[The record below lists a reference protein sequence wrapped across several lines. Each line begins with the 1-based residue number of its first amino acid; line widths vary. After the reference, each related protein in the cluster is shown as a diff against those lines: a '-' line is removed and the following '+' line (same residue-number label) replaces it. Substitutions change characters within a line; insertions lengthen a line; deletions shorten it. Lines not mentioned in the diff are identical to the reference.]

1 MRTQR
6 RHSGIV
12 ALSVLVLTLLGCN
25 LPLKPTPA
33 PTATSASIGVG
44 GNAGN
49 GQQSTPTPPV
59 TPTAPTPTPRR
70 TPTAQTPTLPTP
82 TQPTPPTPGPTPTV
96 YLGPWEVKQ
105 TQVQGDERLSGVVC
119 TTQLR
124 FKVHSTTSTTSFDI
138 LFVPETYNSGE
149 WSYFYVLSDLGE
161 NDLAY
166 GNYSISEQAP
176 DGSMTVTMSGTDN
189 AKYNGGETNVPI
201 HYTFA
206 LVPSTRQC

>member
-1 MRTQR
+1 MRTTR
-6 RHSGIV
+6 RHSGLV
-12 ALSVLVLTLLGCN
+12 ALSVLALTLLSCN
-25 LPLKPTPA
+25 LPLMPTLV
-33 PTATSASIGVG
+33 PTATRASIGVG

-49 GQQSTPTPPV
+49 RQPAGLTQPA

-70 TPTAQTPTLPTP
+70 TPTAQTPTPPTP

-119 TTQLR
+119 TTQVR

-138 LFVPETYNSGE
+138 LFVPKTYNSGE

-166 GNYSISEQAP
+166 GDYVISDPGP
-176 DGSMTVTMSGTDN
+176 DGSMMVTMSGKDN